1 MKKKQKPIL
10 HEFDLGIYP
19 RKLWIAI
26 SKDSFKNKLYNIPD
40 FNENYFAETM
50 DTYDKKTGDLGV
62 FIRFG
67 NIKDVTCKL
76 ICHESAHAAMHI
88 FKTIG
93 AKVDYDNS
101 EPFAYLVD
109 FIAGCC
115 EEVKRVK

>member
-50 DTYDKKTGDLGV
+50 DTYDKKTGDLVDGLT
-62 FIRFG
+62 
-67 NIKDVTCKL
+67 NTKKTVTRSRCA
-76 ICHESAHAAMHI
+76 EQAA
-88 FKTIG
+88 
-93 AKVDYDNS
+93 A
-101 EPFAYLVD
+101 
-109 FIAGCC
+109 
-115 EEVKRVK
+115 